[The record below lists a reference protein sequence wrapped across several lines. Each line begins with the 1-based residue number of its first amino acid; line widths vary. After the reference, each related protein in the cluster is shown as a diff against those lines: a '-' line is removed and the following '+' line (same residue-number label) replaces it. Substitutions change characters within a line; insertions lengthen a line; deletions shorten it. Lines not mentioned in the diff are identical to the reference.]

1 MKKIFII
8 CISVLISGGI
18 FAQGK
23 SHGKADFR
31 LGNGLDIQL
40 NDGDYTFNLGGFIQA
55 GAQYLKDEGSK
66 AENRFDIKYG
76 YLSLAGNAKKEKV
89 SFLLQLDFADSKP
102 LLDAWIAYKPI
113 KFLTIS
119 AGQKQTFTNN
129 REMTFLENRLS
140 MVDRSIM
147 SRNLASTGRELGL
160 FLESEFMLGNVGILP
175 QFAVTTGDGRN
186 SFGSSSTDV
195 DKGGLKYG
203 GRFDIAPL
211 GMFTPGNDKIGADLA
226 HEKSPKVKVGVA
238 GSYNSG
244 VSNAFG
250 EGHGDF
256 ALYTAEGKE
265 KLPDYR
271 KLYAD
276 IMFKFQGFSLLGE
289 YGNTSATRIKG
300 LHTATNGTGELLPGD
315 ISSFLYLGDSYNIQM
330 GYALRNGFA
339 LDLRYTKI
347 KPEYED
353 SESVLKDVSAYD
365 VTLTK
370 YFVDNRL
377 KIQGGFSYL
386 DYKKENNIRNHIQ
399 AELLLQ
405 VIF

>member
-1 MKKIFII
+1 MKRIYIL
-8 CISVLISGGI
+8 CISILMAGGI

-40 NDGDYTFNLGGFIQA
+40 NDGDYSFNLGGFIQA
-55 GAQYLKDEGSK
+55 GAQYRKDEGSK

-76 YLSLAGNAKKEKV
+76 YLSLGGNAKKEKV

-129 REMTFLENRLS
+129 REMTFMENRLS
-140 MVDRSIM
+140 MVDRSVM
-147 SRNLASTGRELGL
+147 SRNLSATGRELGL
-160 FLESEFMLGNVGILP
+160 FLESEFLLGNVGILP
-175 QFAVTTGDGRN
+175 QVAVTTGDGRN
-186 SFGSSSTDV
+186 SFGAGSTDV

-203 GRFDIAPL
+203 ARLDICPL
-211 GMFTPGNDKIGADLA
+211 GMFTEGNDKIGADLA
-226 HEKSPKVKVGVA
+226 HETTPKIKVGIA

-244 VSNAFG
+244 VSNAMG

-256 ALYTAEGKE
+256 AMYDAEGKE

-276 IMFKFQGFSLLGE
+276 IMFKYRGFSLLGE
-289 YGNTSATRIKG
+289 YGNTSATRLKG
-300 LHTATNGTGELLPGD
+300 IYTAANGTGELLPGD
-315 ISSFLYLGDSYNIQM
+315 ISSYLYLGDSYNIQM

-339 LDLRYTKI
+339 LDLRFTKI
-347 KPEYED
+347 KPEFED
-353 SESVLKDVSAYD
+353 KVSALKDMNAYD

-386 DYKKENNIRNHIQ
+386 DYKASNIRNHIQ
-399 AELLLQ
+399 AEVLLQ
-405 VIF
+405 VVF

>member
-1 MKKIFII
+1 MKRIFII
-8 CISVLISGGI
+8 CVSILISGGL

-23 SHGKADFR
+23 SHGKTDFR

-40 NDGDYTFNLGGFIQA
+40 NDGDYSFNLGGFIQA
-55 GAQYLKDEGSK
+55 GAQYQKDEGSK

-76 YLSLAGNAKKEKV
+76 FLSLAGNAKKEKV

-102 LLDAWIAYKPI
+102 LMDAWIAYQPI
-113 KFLTIS
+113 KFLKIS

-140 MVDRSIM
+140 MVDRSIL
-147 SRNLASTGRELGL
+147 SRNLSNKGRELGL
-160 FLESEFMLGNVGILP
+160 FLESEFLLGNVGFMP
-175 QFAVTTGDGRN
+175 QVAVTTGDGRN
-186 SFGSSSTDV
+186 SFGSSSIDV

-203 GRFDIAPL
+203 GRLDVCPL
-211 GMFTPGNDKIGADLA
+211 GLFAAGNDKVGADLA
-226 HEKSPKVKVGVA
+226 HETTPKIKVGVA

-244 VSNAFG
+244 VSNNIG

-256 ALYTAEGKE
+256 ALYTKEGKE

-276 IMFKFQGFSLLGE
+276 IMFKYQGFSLLGE
-289 YGNTSATRIKG
+289 YGNTSAARLAG
-300 LHTATNGTGELLPGD
+300 LYTASNQTGQLVPGE
-315 ISSFLYLGDSYNIQM
+315 ISSYLNLGDSYNIQM

-339 LDLRYTKI
+339 LDLRYTKV
-347 KPEYED
+347 KPEFK
-353 SESVLKDVSAYD
+353 ESNSLLQDMSAYD
-365 VTLTK
+365 ATLSK

-386 DYKKENNIRNHIQ
+386 DYKSNSIRNHIQ
-399 AELLLQ
+399 AELLMQ
-405 VIF
+405 IIF

>member
-1 MKKIFII
+1 MKKILII
-8 CISVLISGGI
+8 CISFLVSGAI

-23 SHGKADFR
+23 SHGNVDFR

-40 NDGDYTFNLGGFIQA
+40 NNGDYSFNIGGFIQT
-55 GAQYLKDEGSK
+55 GAQYIKDEGSK
-66 AENRFDIKYG
+66 HENRFDIKYG
-76 YLSLAGNAKKEKV
+76 YLSLAGNAAKEKV
-89 SFLLQLDFADSKP
+89 SFLLQLDFADSSP

-113 KFLTIS
+113 KYLTIS

-147 SRNLASTGRELGL
+147 SRNLSKTGRELGL
-160 FLESEFMLGNVGILP
+160 FLESEFFIGNVGILP
-175 QFAVTTGDGRN
+175 QVAVTTGDGRN
-186 SFGSSSTDV
+186 SFGSGSTDV

-203 GRFDIAPL
+203 GRLDVTPL
-211 GMFTPGNDKIGADLA
+211 GSFTQGNDKIGADLA
-226 HEKSPKVKVGVA
+226 HEVSPKIKIGVA

-244 VSNAFG
+244 VSSSIG

-256 ALYTAEGKE
+256 ALYNKEGKE

-271 KLYAD
+271 KVYAD
-276 IMFKFQGFSLLGE
+276 IMFKYSGFSLLGE
-289 YGNTSATRIKG
+289 YGNTSATRVKG
-300 LHTATNGTGELLPGD
+300 LHSGINGTGELFPGD
-315 ISSFLYLGDSYNIQM
+315 ISSLLYLGDSYNIQM

-339 LDLRYTKI
+339 LDLRYTKLN
-347 KPEYED
+347 PEFED
-353 SESVLKDVSAYD
+353 KVSVMKNINAYD

-386 DYKKENNIRNHIQ
+386 DYKESSIKNHIQ

>member
-1 MKKIFII
+1 MKKILII
-8 CISVLISGGI
+8 CISFLISGGI

-23 SHGKADFR
+23 SHGKVDFR

-40 NDGDYTFNLGGFIQA
+40 NNGDYSFNIGGFIQT
-55 GAQYLKDEGSK
+55 GAQYFKDESSK

-76 YLSLAGNAKKEKV
+76 YLSLAGNAAKEKV
-89 SFLLQLDFADSKP
+89 SFLLQLDFASGSP

-140 MVDRSIM
+140 MVDRSIL
-147 SRNLASTGRELGL
+147 SRNLSNTGRELGL
-160 FLESEFMLGNVGILP
+160 FFESEFSIGNVGTLP
-175 QFAVTTGDGRN
+175 QVAVTTGDGRN
-186 SFGSSSTDV
+186 SFGSGSTDV

-203 GRFDIAPL
+203 GRLDICPL
-211 GMFTPGNDKIGADLA
+211 GLFTKGNDRIGADLA
-226 HEKSPKVKVGVA
+226 HESTPKVKVGVA

-244 VSNAFG
+244 VSNIIG

-256 ALYTAEGKE
+256 AFYNKNGKE

-271 KLYAD
+271 KVYAD
-276 IMFKFQGFSLLGE
+276 IMFKYRGFSLLGE
-289 YGNTSATRIKG
+289 YGNTSATRLKG
-300 LHTATNGTGELLPGD
+300 LYSATNGTGALLPGD
-315 ISSFLYLGDSYNIQM
+315 ISSYLYIGDSYNIQM

-339 LDLRYTKI
+339 LDLRYTNVNPEFEDKI
-347 KPEYED
+347 
-353 SESVLKDVSAYD
+353 SALKKMNAYD

-386 DYKKENNIRNHIQ
+386 DYKESSIKNHIQ
-399 AELLLQ
+399 AELLFQ